1 MVYSLSL
8 SLSLSLS
15 PSLGVPVS
23 EAAVIDLNQVS
34 GNEIV
39 LTEDSSLL
47 QSYLPT
53 ISKGETFAIK
63 GKHTFTIGPS
73 DASAMV
79 DTYANATLQVEGSL
93 SLIGNEAFGA
103 MHTNQGSTIAIDED
117 LFISGTFKTS
127 GIELVGVR
135 SDTTIEPSTLT
146 IGNNLLIHDATFSG
160 SGPYVIQLQ
169 NSDIDAK
176 NIKFENIK
184 RTATSNGP
192 FYLLGLMGN
201 SSNVKAEGIEF
212 LEVNSDTGF
221 RAIEIGLP
229 DSTLEVGYIDINNL
243 TAKNGS
249 YLGYSAGISSAGSVT
264 ATNEIR
270 ISNLEANTDDLFA
283 VYAEGL
289 TEKDT
294 GQTYLSSLQTE
305 TLTIKNVKSLEKS
318 AAGIL
323 SDLGKFNIKSIAI
336 DGVSAKVNAAGV
348 VLSNISRDSDFGHIK
363 ISNISGGVSSSGLQA
378 DNLTLSNGLEIS
390 NITSESGNAAAIVA
404 MPVHEDDPGLVVN
417 TTPGIANVIEGDLLT
432 LSDSTDQTKQTK
444 GKLTASFDGQA
455 SSLTGV
461 SGFLCLGRLFQ
472 GQPNEA
478 ALCI

>member
-1 MVYSLSL
+1 MSRLSGYC
-8 SLSLSLS
+8 
-15 PSLGVPVS
+15 P
-23 EAAVIDLNQVS
+23 E
-34 GNEIV
+34 
-39 LTEDSSLL
+39 LTELL
-47 QSYLPT
+47 KNRASTTVVPLDELADLLFKATYLPT

-103 MHTNQGSTIAIDED
+103 MHPNQGSTIAIDED
-117 LFISGTFKTS
+117 LFISGTFKYCSS

-146 IGNNLLIHDATFSG
+146 IGNNLLIHDAIFSG

-184 RTATSNGP
+184 RTSTSNGP

-201 SSNVKAEGIEF
+201 CSNVKAEGIEF

-221 RAIEIGLP
+221 LAIEIELP

-249 YLGYSAGISSAGSVT
+249 YLEYSAGISSAGSVT

-289 TEKDT
+289 TDEDT
-294 GQTYLSSLQTE
+294 EQTYLSSLQTE
-305 TLTIKNVKSLEKS
+305 TLIIKNVKSLEKKR
-318 AAGIL
+318 G
-323 SDLGKFNIKSIAI
+323 G
-336 DGVSAKVNAAGV
+336 
-348 VLSNISRDSDFGHIK
+348 DF
-363 ISNISGGVSSSGLQA
+363 V
-378 DNLTLSNGLEIS
+378 
-390 NITSESGNAAAIVA
+390 
-404 MPVHEDDPGLVVN
+404 
-417 TTPGIANVIEGDLLT
+417 
-432 LSDSTDQTKQTK
+432 
-444 GKLTASFDGQA
+444 
-455 SSLTGV
+455 
-461 SGFLCLGRLFQ
+461 
-472 GQPNEA
+472 
-478 ALCI
+478 